1 MRGFIFMI
9 LLSSGA
15 ALPNYRS
22 ICLNCKVMR
31 RRTSR
36 FISPLYNR
44 IVSYNSD
51 EYNETVNKNI
61 RVNYK
66 LARRKTEK
74 MVNTRTEMLL
84 KNQNEIIDR
93 SVSIISDNVVNEFL
107 YIMKVYHLTNDNINS
122 YVYIMVYELIWIGY
136 KIFRINTAT
145 TESDTDTATDSETKR
160 ADKTL
165 LYQQVVVNI
174 LLYVLIKNLIMNSLI
189 STLNNN

>member
-1 MRGFIFMI
+1 M
-9 LLSSGA
+9 
-15 ALPNYRS
+15 
-22 ICLNCKVMR
+22 
-31 RRTSR
+31 
-36 FISPLYNR
+36 SPLYNR

-145 TESDTDTATDSETKR
+145 IESDTDPESDSETKR

>member
-1 MRGFIFMI
+1 
-9 LLSSGA
+9 
-15 ALPNYRS
+15 
-22 ICLNCKVMR
+22 MR

-36 FISPLYNR
+36 FMSPLYNR

-145 TESDTDTATDSETKR
+145 IESDTDPVSDSETKR

>member
-1 MRGFIFMI
+1 
-9 LLSSGA
+9 
-15 ALPNYRS
+15 
-22 ICLNCKVMR
+22 MR

-36 FISPLYNR
+36 FMSPLYNR

-51 EYNETVNKNI
+51 EYNENVNKNI

-145 TESDTDTATDSETKR
+145 TESETDPVSDSDSETKR

>member
-9 LLSSGA
+9 LLSHGTA
-15 ALPNYRS
+15 IPNYRS
-22 ICLNCKVMR
+22 ICINCKVMR

-36 FISPLYNR
+36 LMSPLYNR
-44 IVSYNSD
+44 IINYNTE
-51 EYNETVNKNI
+51 EYNETINKNI
-61 RVNYK
+61 LVNYK
-66 LARRKTEK
+66 LAKRKTEK
-74 MVNTRTEMLL
+74 MVNMRADMLL

-122 YVYIMVYELIWIGY
+122 YMYIMVYELIWIGY
-136 KIFRINTAT
+136 KIFRINT
-145 TESDTDTATDSETKR
+145 TDPETKCV
-160 ADKTL
+160 DKTL

-189 STLNNN
+189 STLNNH